1 MSVMMVFSFSRHVPV
16 RAMDCSPPAE
26 RAVSLSSDFGER
38 LLVYIHT
45 GTWRGESVVPLP
57 LPRDFNEAEEVE
69 QLTIL
74 WDRAPRLK
82 LYTFTEFIHAGSS
95 GMVFRVVEINTNS
108 EWAIK
113 IARKKEF
120 QPPQPRKVLFLIP
133 R

>member
-1 MSVMMVFSFSRHVPV
+1 MTEATDIPR
-16 RAMDCSPPAE
+16 
-26 RAVSLSSDFGER
+26 
-38 LLVYIHT
+38 T
-45 GTWRGESVVPLP
+45 GTPASTPDFRALLQNPVVPLP